1 MAVLIIGLGF
11 LECIFLCSLARSEP
25 HFMSWDCLVV
35 WIKMQQAVKW
45 GISCHSKLL
54 STWRCWHEYECYRM
68 PLAILLAQRA
78 LWIRLASKV
87 MFCFRFPSFLCARAA
102 DMVALGLPG
111 WMLGYRELAKA
122 HSFCE
127 LEAPHVGSA
136 LHWNCLAAGKCRG
149 SVAPCCVTHS
159 FVLAVGRV
167 AWLWHQSCAQWWH
180 SWPLIRQGDAKQCQ
194 RGPQIGLQT
203 HGLEYNKK
211 IN

>member
-102 DMVALGLPG
+102 DMVALGPS
-111 WMLGYRELAKA
+111 WMNVRLQRVGKSSQL
-122 HSFCE
+122 
-127 LEAPHVGSA
+127 LWVGSPSRGQCPA
-136 LHWNCLAAGKCRG
+136 LELSGSRQVQRLCGSMLCNPLFCACCRQG
-149 SVAPCCVTHS
+149 GLTVAP
-159 FVLAVGRV
+159 VLCTVMAFLTSNPSGWCKAVSKRTTNWPPDPW
-167 AWLWHQSCAQWWH
+167 AWIQ
-180 SWPLIRQGDAKQCQ
+180 
-194 RGPQIGLQT
+194 
-203 HGLEYNKK
+203 
-211 IN
+211 